1 MGMAAPNN
9 RFDRSAQSK
18 VRMIHSV
25 RPARP
30 VNRSVR
36 PLRLVI
42 EEDIFRLSLFEGARL
57 LYKWKLSDVC

>member
-1 MGMAAPNN
+1 
-9 RFDRSAQSK
+9 
-18 VRMIHSV
+18 MIHSV